1 MNGGIRPVLSGLA
14 VAFTVYLAVG
24 ALLWPQSPERPIA
37 LAAGFVLCLVVTL
50 VCIFWGA
57 RSADA
62 GASAVPVGIR
72 EPAPLPLWA
81 AVLALTAAV
90 VVPNLAWFA
99 AGESLRLEPVATRS
113 LGTVGALMTIVAVR
127 GRPWF
132 AWTGVGILTGV
143 SIAWIG
149 LASALELGL
158 LGAFVWVGSA
168 HLIVGLVRRTGRDVA
183 ALVAIQRAA
192 SARLA
197 AQEGARRARRRLVQ
211 RALSVAGPV
220 LVRAVQTDGR
230 LDDDERAEARI
241 AEETLRDELRGSR
254 LLDDAVREQLAVA
267 RRRGASVSVLDE
279 GGLED
284 LDDERLAAIRAELA
298 GILSSAG
305 VDRVWV
311 RTSTHPEIAVTV
323 VGRRCEEDDDVA
335 LWCEIAR

>member
-14 VAFTVYLAVG
+14 VAFTVYLTVG
-24 ALLWPQSPERPIA
+24 ALMWPQPPERPIA
-37 LAAGFVLCLVVTL
+37 LAAGFVLCLVVAL
-50 VCIFWGA
+50 VCIFWGV

-62 GASAVPVGIR
+62 EASAPPVASR
-72 EPAPLPLWA
+72 EPVRLPAWA
-81 AVLALTAAV
+81 AALALTAAV
-90 VVPNLAWFA
+90 LVPNLVWFA
-99 AGESLRLEPVATRS
+99 AGEGLRLEPVATRS
-113 LGTVGALMTIVAVR
+113 LGAVGALMTIVAVR

-132 AWTGVGILTGV
+132 AWTGVGLLAVV

-149 LASALELGL
+149 LGSALELGL

-168 HLIVGLVRRTGRDVA
+168 HLIVRLVRRTGHDVA
-183 ALVAIQRAA
+183 ALAQIQRTA
-192 SARLA
+192 SERLA
-197 AQEGARRARRRLVQ
+197 AQEGAGRARRRLVQ
-211 RALSVAGPV
+211 RALAVAGPV
-220 LVRAVQTDGR
+220 LARAVQTDGR
-230 LDDDERAEARI
+230 LDDAERAEARI

-298 GILSSAG
+298 GILSRAG

-323 VGRRCEEDDDVA
+323 VGRRSEDDDDVA
-335 LWCEIAR
+335 LWREIAR